1 VWSPEAQSKLISYF
15 SPNQTKLTKNDAIF
29 YACVVIGLKVGHLI
43 VAYNCRIALV
53 EVFLGMKSAVSG
65 LLYRKSLKLTPE
77 SLSEVTAGK
86 ISTIIIKD
94 LDALEMIV
102 ASANELWISLFQ
114 TAMTCYLIYCKIG
127 LASFAGIL
135 FFLVVLPVQMFIG
148 AMAYKL
154 RLECSGRTD
163 ERLELIKEVLS
174 AIKVVKMYTWEKFF
188 EKKIGDARK

>member
-1 VWSPEAQSKLISYF
+1 MPRSVDLLRQNLPLHRGDSLRHENHNDVGCQNFWPLITIGVSRVWSPEAQSKLISYF

-135 FFLVVLPVQMFIG
+135 FFLVVLPVQS
-148 AMAYKL
+148 K
-154 RLECSGRTD
+154 C
-163 ERLELIKEVLS
+163 
-174 AIKVVKMYTWEKFF
+174 
-188 EKKIGDARK
+188 KIA